1 MVRILL
7 LAFPLAFLAACQ
19 HRPPASPHC
28 VDNTTLQLK
37 RIDDRVKKYQS
48 GEHSPGAVYWSRYYL
63 ETARFVLTGKGIDGS
78 GAACT
83 ARDRES
89 SDAPTLAK
97 QLSAREKDVKW
108 MEEQRGVSFDGIENN
123 GLKWTW
129 IKSAQPVS
137 NNDANTL

>member
-1 MVRILL
+1 MVRILV
-7 LAFPLAFLAACQ
+7 LAVGLGVLVACH

-28 VDNTTLQLK
+28 VNNTTLQFK

-48 GEHSPGAVYWSRYYL
+48 GDHAPGAVYWARYYL

-83 ARDRES
+83 DRDRDS
-89 SDAPTLAK
+89 SDAPALAR
-97 QLSAREKDVKW
+97 QLKAREKDVKW
-108 MEEQRGVSFDGIENN
+108 MEAQRGVSFDGIENSS
-123 GLKWTW
+123 LKWTW
-129 IKSAQPVS
+129 VQSAQPVS